1 VALRLGYLP
10 NITHAPALVGISKG
24 YFREALGPGVTLTT
38 ETFNAGPAEVEAFFG
53 GALDAAFIGPSP
65 AINAYVKS
73 QGAAIRIVA
82 GATSG
87 GASLVVRPAANI
99 NSPADLKGKT
109 LATPQLGNTQDVALR
124 AYLLDHG
131 IHTDLE
137 GGGDARI
144 VPTDNAT
151 TLQLFQQG
159 KVDGAWLPEPWA
171 SRVVKE
177 AAGKVLV
184 DERSIWNGG
193 QFATTDL
200 IVAKSFLDA
209 HPDTVKALVRGEL
222 EALDWIQANPAA
234 AKTAVNNELLALT
247 QKRLQP
253 SVLDASWSELSF
265 GVDPLAP
272 TLRKEAENAKRV
284 GLLPT
289 TNLDDIVDLRL
300 LNQVLNSAGRPRL
313 AAGGLGRA

>member
-1 VALRLGYLP
+1 
-10 NITHAPALVGISKG
+10 
-24 YFREALGPGVTLTT
+24 
-38 ETFNAGPAEVEAFFG
+38 
-53 GALDAAFIGPSP
+53 
-65 AINAYVKS
+65 
-73 QGAAIRIVA
+73 
-82 GATSG
+82 
-87 GASLVVRPAANI
+87 
-99 NSPADLKGKT
+99 
-109 LATPQLGNTQDVALR
+109 
-124 AYLLDHG
+124 
-131 IHTDLE
+131 
-137 GGGDARI
+137 
-144 VPTDNAT
+144 
-151 TLQLFQQG
+151 
-159 KVDGAWLPEPWA
+159 
-171 SRVVKE
+171 VVKE

-222 EALDWIQANPAA
+222 EAVDWIQTNPGA

-253 SVLDASWSELSF
+253 SVLDASWRELSF

-284 GLLPT
+284 GLLPA

-313 AAGGLGRA
+313 DAGGLGRA